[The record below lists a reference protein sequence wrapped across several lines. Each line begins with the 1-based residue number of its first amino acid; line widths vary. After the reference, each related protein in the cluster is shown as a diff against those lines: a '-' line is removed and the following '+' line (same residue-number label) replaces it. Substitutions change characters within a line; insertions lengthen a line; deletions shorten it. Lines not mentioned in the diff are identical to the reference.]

1 MVKFNIF
8 IALLSLIAGIAN
20 IVVGLNTSEYS
31 NMDLFLAIIQVCL
44 ALSVGITGFSR
55 LSLFIKNDVLSL
67 AHRYCA
73 IVFYLFIAVVVWFLA

>member
-20 IVVGLNTSEYS
+20 IAIRLNSFEYS
-31 NMDLFLAIIQVCL
+31 NMDMFLAVIQVCL

-55 LSLFIKNDVLSL
+55 LSLFIKNDFLSL
-67 AHRYCA
+67 CHRYCA
-73 IVFYLFIAVVVWFLA
+73 IVFYLFIAAVVWFLA